1 MFSIPDNETDYVAF
15 TSYASVP
22 RYYDDQDIILFD
34 SIITNI
40 GNHYNAATSNFVCP
54 FHGVYSI
61 SVSFYSGISGYLYI
75 DIMRDDELI
84 ISGYADYEPTD
95 APILRTHGMISVVIE
110 CNIGQLVWVRCGGN
124 NDYMAGGGNIK
135 SHFTGFLLHRF
146 S

>member
-40 GNHYNAATSNFVCP
+40 GNHYSVATSNFVCP
-54 FHGVYSI
+54 FNGVYSI

-75 DIMRDDELI
+75 DIMRDDELLI
-84 ISGYADYEPTD
+84 NGFADNEPTD
-95 APILRTHGMISVVIE
+95 APNL
-110 CNIGQLVWVRCGGN
+110 
-124 NDYMAGGGNIK
+124 
-135 SHFTGFLLHRF
+135 
-146 S
+146 